1 MKSILTLILSLLIMT
16 TTTTAA
22 RAAIKTERIEYKHGD
37 VVLEGVLAYDDAV
50 SGKRPGVLVC
60 HEWWGNNEYAESRA
74 KQIAGLGYV
83 AFALDMYGKGKKT
96 TKGDEAAALAQALMS
111 NPASM
116 RERAALGLK
125 QLAED
130 SRVDAE
136 RLAVIGYC
144 MGGTI
149 AMELARSGLPHTQSL
164 KAIVPFHASTV
175 SAKDGAEDDNKNIKG
190 SVLVCHGAA
199 DEFVPKGELA
209 KFEKQMTD
217 AKVDYQILSLG
228 GAVHAFTNPAA
239 DGSFSPM
246 VKYDAKADQR
256 SWAAMKA
263 LFTEVFAR

>member
-1 MKSILTLILSLLIMT
+1 MKPLLTLIVSLLVMT
-16 TTTTAA
+16 TASTS
-22 RAAIKTERIEYKHGD
+22 RAAIKIERVEYTHGD

-50 SGKRPGVLVC
+50 TGKRPGVLVC
-60 HEWWGNNEYAESRA
+60 HEWWGNNDYSEARA
-74 KQIAGLGYV
+74 KQVAELGYV

-96 TKGDEAAALAQALMS
+96 KKGDEASAFAQALMS
-111 NPASM
+111 NPATM

-125 QLAED
+125 QLAEN
-130 SRVDAE
+130 SRVDSTK
-136 RLAVIGYC
+136 LAVIGYC

-149 AMELARSGLPHTQSL
+149 AMELARSGLAHTENL

-175 SAKDGAEDDNKNIKG
+175 SAKEGSEAEVKNIKG

-199 DEFVPKGELA
+199 DNFVKPGELA
-209 KFEKQMTD
+209 TFEKQMTD
-217 AKVDYQILSLG
+217 AKADYQILSLG
-228 GAVHAFTNPAA
+228 GAVHAFTNPSA

-263 LFTEVFAR
+263 LFAEVFAR